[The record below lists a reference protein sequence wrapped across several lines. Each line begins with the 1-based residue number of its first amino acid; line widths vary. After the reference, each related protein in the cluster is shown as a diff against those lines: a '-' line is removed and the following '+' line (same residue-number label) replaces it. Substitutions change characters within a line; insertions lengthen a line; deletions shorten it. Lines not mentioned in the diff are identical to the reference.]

1 MRGRARGAAA
11 VTVSGMAHARDAAP
25 RFDVVVVGSANL
37 DLVART
43 ARLPGPGE
51 TVTGSDYMEACGGK
65 GVNQAIAAARAGAR
79 VAFVGAVGSDHAGEV
94 LRAALVADGVD
105 VAHLATVAAPTGRAL
120 IGVADSGENSI
131 IVVPGANH
139 ALGPDHVA
147 AARAVLASA
156 RVVLAQLEVP
166 ITVVV
171 AAMAAAAPGATRML
185 NPAPAVPLPAALL
198 ASLDLIAPNEHE
210 VGLLGGVDALRR
222 AGVARV
228 VVTEGSRGA
237 RLVDADGE
245 RRIPPCPARPV
256 DTTGAGDAFCGY
268 VAARLAAG
276 DEVERALRAGSAAG
290 ALATETPGAVPSLPK
305 WDMVLRKLESM

>member
-1 MRGRARGAAA
+1 MRPRGRAAA
-11 VTVSGMAHARDAAP
+11 VTVRRVAHAL
-25 RFDVVVVGSANL
+25 DVVVVGSANL

-43 ARLPGPGE
+43 ARLPAPGE
-51 TVTGSDYMEACGGK
+51 TVTGRDYLEACGGK

-79 VAFVGAVGSDHAGEV
+79 VAFVGAVGRDHAGDV

-105 VAHLATVAAPTGRAL
+105 VAHLATVDAPTGRAL

-139 ALGPDHVA
+139 AIGPAHVA
-147 AARAVLASA
+147 AARAVIGAA

-166 ITVVV
+166 LGVVE
-171 AAMAAAAPGATRML
+171 AAMAAAGPDAIRVL
-185 NPAPAVPLPAALL
+185 NPAPAAALPAALL
-198 ASLDLIAPNEHE
+198 ARLDLITPNEHE
-210 VGLLGGVDALRR
+210 VGLLGGVDALRA

-237 RLVDADGE
+237 RLVDAMGE
-245 RRIPPCPARPV
+245 RRVPAYPARPV
-256 DTTGAGDAFCGY
+256 DTTGAGDAFCGTL
-268 VAARLAAG
+268 AARLAAG
-276 DEVERALRAGSAAG
+276 DDVERALRAGSAAG
-290 ALATETPGAVPSLPK
+290 ALATETAGAVPSLPK